1 MAYFS
6 SFDYR
11 AFLTKGYDYD
21 GILAYISFLLVDHGM
36 DGDGICFG
44 VIAHVSNFR
53 FIFLAFA
60 LILLVALPGSTF
72 VL

>member
-1 MAYFS
+1 MITTA
-6 SFDYR
+6 
-11 AFLTKGYDYD
+11 
-21 GILAYISFLLVDHGM
+21 LAYISFLLFDHVM
-36 DGDGICFG
+36 EGDGICFG

>member
-1 MAYFS
+1 M
-6 SFDYR
+6 
-11 AFLTKGYDYD
+11 
-21 GILAYISFLLVDHGM
+21 
-36 DGDGICFG
+36 CFG